1 MGAQVYKDLLEQGA
15 KRHEK
20 LFPKADLASQVL
32 KLEEEL
38 QELAEAPTI
47 DKMVN
52 ELADC
57 LICCQGIY
65 RFAPRVAD
73 LIVHDAFEDS
83 HWKPTGLLAKAIEYV
98 EKKWIINE
106 SREWIFDEVTKK
118 YKHKGK
124 DGHE

>member
-1 MGAQVYKDLLEQGA
+1 MGTQVYKDFLELGA

-20 LFPKADLASQVL
+20 LFPLADLSGQLL

-38 QELAEAPTI
+38 EELQNAPTMEKVI
-47 DKMVN
+47 N

-57 LICCQGIY
+57 LICCQGVY

-73 LIVHDAFEDS
+73 LIIHNSFDI
-83 HWKPTGLLAKAIEYV
+83 WKEKGILGKAVEYV
-98 EKKWIINE
+98 ETKWKINE
-106 SREWIFDEVTKK
+106 ARPWVFDVVTKK

-124 DGHE
+124 DGYE

>member
-38 QELAEAPTI
+38 QELAEAPTA
-47 DKMVN
+47 DKAVN

-73 LIVHDAFEDS
+73 LIVHEAFENS
-83 HWKPTGLLAKAIEYV
+83 HWKLTGLLAKAIEYV
-98 EKKWIINE
+98 EKKWKINE
-106 SREWIFDEVTKK
+106 AREWIFDEVTKK

>member
-20 LFPKADLASQVL
+20 LYPRADLASQVL

-38 QELAEAPTI
+38 QELSEAPNDEKVI
-47 DKMVN
+47 N

-57 LICCQGIY
+57 LICCQGIQ
-65 RFAPRVAD
+65 RFAPMVAD
-73 LIVHDAFEDS
+73 LIVHDAFEGS
-83 HWKPTGLLAKAIEYV
+83 SWKSMGLLQKAIEYV
-98 EKKWIINE
+98 EKKWQINE
-106 SREWIFDEVTKK
+106 SREWVFDEVTKK

-124 DGHE
+124 DGYE